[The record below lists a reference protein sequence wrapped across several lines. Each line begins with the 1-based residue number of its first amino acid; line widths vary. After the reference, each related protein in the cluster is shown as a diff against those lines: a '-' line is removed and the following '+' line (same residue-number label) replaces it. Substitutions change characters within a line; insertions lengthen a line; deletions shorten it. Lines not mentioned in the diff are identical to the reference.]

1 MYRRKFLEIR
11 KDARTNRHHDAML
24 IACDDT
30 AGRRTVICLF
40 GAVAFGRGT
49 QWALPTNAVRARFFA
64 RMKCWDYNHYFSSI

>member
-1 MYRRKFLEIR
+1 
-11 KDARTNRHHDAML
+11 ML